1 MRTILF
7 FLRKEFQQLRRDPNL
22 LRLVLIGP
30 ILQMLILGLAVNLD
44 VNSVKLLV
52 CDQDHSLQSHDF
64 IARFENSGYFPI
76 VAKVDRTSEIDDY
89 LLRGKA
95 ELAITIPPN
104 FGKDIEKGVP
114 APVQAIVD
122 GSESNAASVGLNY
135 AAAIVAGYSQD
146 ALLQS
151 FARRGFG
158 QLTPISVTPEIRVW
172 YNPDLKSRNYILP
185 GLLGLILMQ
194 ATVSLTALA
203 IVKEKERGTLEQ
215 LIVTPIKTWQII
227 IGKLAPFAIIGLV
240 DIFLALAGVTLVY
253 GIPVRGS
260 VLLLLLLT
268 VLFIFT
274 TLGIGLFVSTVSN
287 TQQQAMMTAMF
298 FVMFPM
304 NFLSGFVFPIENMP
318 TIIQG
323 FSYLLPLRYFY
334 EIIRGIFL
342 RGAGLAELWPQVI
355 ALVVFGVAML
365 TISSLRFHKKLA

>member
-22 LRLVLIGP
+22 LRLVVIGP
-30 ILQMLILGLAVNLD
+30 IAQMLILGLAVNLD
-44 VNSVKLLV
+44 VNSVSLLV

-64 IARFENSGYFPI
+64 IARFENSGYFPG
-76 VAKVDRTSEIDDY
+76 VARVDRLSDVDEYI
-89 LLRGKA
+89 LRGKA
-95 ELAITIPPN
+95 ELAIVIPPN
-104 FGKDIEKGVP
+104 FGKDIEGGIP

-135 AAAIVAGYSQD
+135 ASAIVAGYSQD
-146 ALLQS
+146 ALLQT
-151 FARRGFG
+151 FAQRGLG
-158 QLTPISVTPEIRVW
+158 ALKPISVTPEIRVW

-203 IVKEKERGTLEQ
+203 LVKEKERGTLEQ

-240 DIFLALAGVTLVY
+240 DIFLALVGVTIVY
-253 GIPVRGS
+253 GIPVHGS
-260 VLLLLLLT
+260 VPLLIVLT
-268 VLFIFT
+268 ILFIFT
-274 TLGIGLFVSTVSN
+274 TLGIGLFVSTVSQ

-318 TIIQG
+318 TFIQWLT
-323 FSYLLPLRYFY
+323 YLLPLRYFY

-342 RGAGLAELWPQVI
+342 RGAGLAELWPQVL
-355 ALVVFGVAML
+355 ALVAFGVAML
-365 TISSLRFHKKLA
+365 AISSLRFHKKLA

>member
-22 LRLVLIGP
+22 LRLLIIGP
-30 ILQMLILGLAVNLD
+30 IAQMLILGLAVNLD
-44 VNSVKLLV
+44 VNSVTLLV
-52 CDQDHSLQSHDF
+52 VDQDHSLQSHDF

-76 VAKVDRTSEIDDY
+76 VARVDRLSDVDSYI
-89 LLRGKA
+89 LRGKA
-95 ELAITIPPN
+95 ELAIVIPPE

-146 ALLQS
+146 ALMQT
-151 FARRGFG
+151 FARRGLG
-158 QLTPISVTPEIRVW
+158 ALKPISVTPEIRVW
-172 YNPDLKSRNYILP
+172 YNPDLKSRNYIIP

-203 IVKEKERGTLEQ
+203 LVKEKERGTLEQ

-227 IGKLAPFAIIGLV
+227 IGKLAPFALIGLV
-240 DIFLALAGVTLVY
+240 DIFLALIGVTVVY
-253 GIPVRGS
+253 GIPVHGS
-260 VLLLLLLT
+260 VTLLVLLT
-268 VLFIFT
+268 ILFIFT

-342 RGAGLAELWPQVI
+342 RGAGLAELWPQVL
-355 ALVVFGVAML
+355 ALIVFGVGML
-365 TISSLRFHKKLA
+365 AISSLRFHKKLA